1 MSTDQASEQ
10 SSATESGAGP
20 SAKPRKFFEF
30 GPDIRGGGKGHGV
43 CIANEDALRTPG
55 LITFAPPPEKGYGF
69 ADLPEKPQLIH
80 DPKKG
85 KLPRDLQYLVGYLL
99 VSERLKL
106 LFEAVDAAAFEF
118 VDCDFTLADGTRGP
132 HYYLADVVRVLDAV
146 DEDASP
152 DLRIEY
158 DRDFRTGQDIKIYN
172 LVGGASLV
180 FRQDMVGKAHVF
192 RTPYIGKIFCD
203 EVLKSACKA
212 AGITG
217 TYFKDATR
225 M

>member
-1 MSTDQASEQ
+1 MSPGQASEQ
-10 SSATESGAGP
+10 NSAAEAGFEP
-20 SAKPRKFFEF
+20 SAKPRKFYEF

-43 CIANEDALRTPG
+43 RIANKKALITPG

-69 ADLPEKPQLIH
+69 ADLPEKPRLVH
-80 DPKKG
+80 YPKEG
-85 KLPRDLQYLVGYLL
+85 KMPRDLEGLYGYLL

-106 LFEAVDAAAFEF
+106 LFEAVDASAFEF
-118 VDCDFTLADGTRGP
+118 VDCDFTLADGSKGP

-146 DEDASP
+146 DEEASP

-180 FRQDMVGKAHVF
+180 FRQDVVGKAHVF
-192 RTPYIGKIFCD
+192 RTPYIGTIFCD
-203 EVLKSACKA
+203 DVLKSACKA
-212 AGITG
+212 ADITG
-217 TYFKDATR
+217 AWFIDAKK